1 MKKIVVVGSL
11 NMDAVVETPRMPLIG
26 ETISGTNVSHIPGGK
41 GANQAYAIGKL
52 GGDVAMI
59 GAIGE
64 DEEGNILKANLKSV
78 DVNVEGIEVC
88 KDVPTGQAYILVD
101 DHGDNSIIIIS
112 GTNGLVTEEMVERHL
127 NILEECDIVL
137 MQMEVPVEVVCAVK
151 KLAKKMGKMVIID
164 PAPAKA
170 DFPEELWEDVDYIK
184 PNETELGILTN
195 SVIDGKDAAIAGAKK
210 MLEKG
215 VKNVLVS
222 LGDEGC
228 ILVSKD
234 REEFYPAHK
243 VKAIDTTAA
252 GDSFTAAFTLALS
265 ADKTQEEAIR
275 FGQKVASVVVTRKGA
290 QTSIPTMEEVENQ

>member
-11 NMDAVVETPRMPLIG
+11 NMDAVVETPRMPFIG

-64 DEEGNILKANLKSV
+64 DEEGNILKTNLKSV
-78 DVNVEGIEVC
+78 HVNVEGIEEC
-88 KDVPTGQAYILVD
+88 KNVPTGQAYILVD
-101 DHGDNSIIIIS
+101 NNGDNSIIIIP
-112 GTNGLVTEEMVERHL
+112 GTNGMVTEEMVMRHS
-127 NILEECDIVL
+127 NIIEECDIVL

-151 KLAKKMGKMVIID
+151 KIAKKMGKMVIID
-164 PAPAKA
+164 PAPAKD

-195 SVIDGKDAAIAGAKK
+195 SMIDGNDAAIAGARK

-228 ILVSKD
+228 LVVSK
-234 REEFYPAHK
+234 EQEKFYPAHK

-265 ADKTQEEAIR
+265 DGKTQEEAIQ
-275 FGQKVASVVVTRKGA
+275 FGQKVASIVVTRRGA
-290 QTSIPTMEEVENQ
+290 QTSIPTREEVEMQ